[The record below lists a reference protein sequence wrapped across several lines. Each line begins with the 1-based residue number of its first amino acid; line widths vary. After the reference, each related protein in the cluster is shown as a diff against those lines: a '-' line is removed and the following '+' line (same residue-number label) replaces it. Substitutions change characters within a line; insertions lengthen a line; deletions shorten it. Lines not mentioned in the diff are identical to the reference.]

1 MIENI
6 EFITGTMGG
15 GKSTKL
21 IDFIQDAEKGNESFI
36 CLKPNTDTRDGAEI
50 KCRTHSKTYPAIT
63 VASDEG
69 ASESFETI
77 NMLIDFYNPSIIFI
91 DEIQFMSVSF
101 VKSLITLSQLSGIK
115 LVMAG
120 LLKDFKQEYF
130 PASYHALMHTKKAYF
145 LNAGCDKCG
154 KEALHNVKY
163 NALGV
168 IRLEGEVVDVGD
180 LGKYGVLCEICFTAA
195 LVGGERSD

>member
-21 IDFIQDAEKGNESFI
+21 IDFIQEAEKDNESFI
-36 CLKPNTDTRDGAEI
+36 CLKPSIDTRDGAEI

-77 NMLIDFYNPSIIFI
+77 VHLITEYNPSIIFM
-91 DEIQFMSVSF
+91 DEIQFMSVTF
-101 VKSLITLSQLSGIK
+101 IESLISLTMINGIK

-145 LNAGCDKCG
+145 LNANCDKCG

-163 NALGV
+163 NTLGA
-168 IRLEGEVVDVGD
+168 IQLEGETVEVGD
-180 LGKYGVLCEICFTAA
+180 LGKYGVLCETCFTAA
-195 LVGGERSD
+195 LVGGERDD